1 MVPSFGICE
10 VDNIETPINVLCD
23 WANLAMKTIKG
34 NYLNT
39 YAFYDGKLRERILEE
54 KKIENQMHDALLQG
68 QFTLYLQPKVH
79 IPTSRIIGSEG
90 LVRWIHP
97 VEGIMP
103 PDRFIP
109 LFEKN
114 GFIIRLDEYIW
125 EQACITLR
133 RWIDHGLTPT
143 PISVNMSRMH
153 IHDPRLR
160 EKLVDLVKRYGLPP
174 HLLELELTE
183 SAFLENESGLFESM
197 KDLQRYGFQFS
208 MDDFGS
214 GYSSLNM
221 LKSMPVDFIK
231 IDRGFLNEVVA
242 TDRGKTVI
250 RFSISLAKE
259 MNIRVIAE
267 GVENEEQAAFLLEAG
282 CSYAQGYFYSRPL
295 PVQAF
300 EDLAFGS
307 TQPPFPIAPRIR
319 EIAEKKLLGE

>member
-1 MVPSFGICE
+1 M
-10 VDNIETPINVLCD
+10 
-23 WANLAMKTIKG
+23 
-34 NYLNT
+34 
-39 YAFYDGKLRERILEE
+39 
-54 KKIENQMHDALLQG
+54 
-68 QFTLYLQPKVH
+68 
-79 IPTSRIIGSEG
+79 TSTS
-90 LVRWIHP
+90 
-97 VEGIMP
+97 
-103 PDRFIP
+103 
-109 LFEKN
+109 
-114 GFIIRLDEYIW
+114 

-174 HLLELELTE
+174 HLLELEL
-183 SAFLENESGLFESM
+183 
-197 KDLQRYGFQFS
+197 YGKRLPRKRERPFRVHERPPALRLPVL
-208 MDDFGS
+208 DGRFGS

-267 GVENEEQAAFLLEAG
+267 GVENEEQAAFLLRSGLLLRTGLFLLPAP
-282 CSYAQGYFYSRPL
+282 ARPGLRGPRLRLNATAL
-295 PVQAF
+295 PDCAAHPPDCG
-300 EDLAFGS
+300 EEAFGG
-307 TQPPFPIAPRIR
+307 
-319 EIAEKKLLGE
+319 EIQSF

>member
-1 MVPSFGICE
+1 MY
-10 VDNIETPINVLCD
+10 
-23 WANLAMKTIKG
+23 K
-34 NYLNT
+34 
-39 YAFYDGKLRERILEE
+39 RQRILEE

-68 QFTLYLQPKVH
+68 QFVLYLQPKVH

-97 VEGIMP
+97 TEGLMP

-160 EKLVDLVKRYGLPP
+160 EKLLDLMRRYELPP

-197 KDLQRYGFQFS
+197 KALQAFGFQFS

-214 GYSSLNM
+214 GYSSLN
-221 LKSMPVDFIK
+221 L
-231 IDRGFLNEVVA
+231 
-242 TDRGKTVI
+242 
-250 RFSISLAKE
+250 SL
-259 MNIRVIAE
+259 IHI
-267 GVENEEQAAFLLEAG
+267 
-282 CSYAQGYFYSRPL
+282 
-295 PVQAF
+295 
-300 EDLAFGS
+300 
-307 TQPPFPIAPRIR
+307 
-319 EIAEKKLLGE
+319 